1 MAPTVRIRRA
11 RSEEV
16 FVRASHVPA
25 TGTVTVTDWPDP
37 QARESGQLVVR
48 MLHASVCGSDLHS
61 AFHGLLHAEGPRRPG
76 YPGHEGV
83 GVVTR
88 SRSERYPEGT
98 LVLTVPQGET
108 GGCFAEQQLLD
119 DRHVVE
125 LPAGTDPGDSLQ
137 LRRLMMAQ
145 QYGTCLYAM
154 RQFWPAET
162 PARRTGLCVVQ
173 GAGSAGLFFVQEA
186 RRLGFDHVV
195 VSDLEPTRLDI
206 ARRLGAVPV
215 RVPEEDLGEVVAEL
229 SDGRGADLVLEAVG
243 LDVLRDQAVELAA
256 PRGIVGF
263 FGLPERHGHTGVPLW
278 VAFRKNLRL
287 QCSVAAQS
295 EPGLTSFREALRR
308 ISEGDVD
315 VEYCLGPEYPL
326 EQVAEAMRAAE
337 ERRGGH
343 VKLTVTP

>member
-1 MAPTVRIRRA
+1 MTPTERIRRA
-11 RSEEV
+11 GHEEV
-16 FVRASHVPA
+16 CVRGSHVPA

-37 QARESGQLVVR
+37 QAREPGQLVVR
-48 MLHASVCGSDLHS
+48 MLHASVCGSDLHT

-83 GVVTR
+83 GVVTQ

-98 LVLTVPQGET
+98 LVLTVPQGEV

-119 DRHVVE
+119 DLHVVE
-125 LPAGTDPGDSLQ
+125 LPAGTDPGDSVQ

-162 PARRTGLCVVQ
+162 PARRAGTCVVL
-173 GAGSAGLFFVQEA
+173 GAGSAGLFFAQEA
-186 RRLGFDHVV
+186 RRLGFDDVV
-195 VSDLEPTRLDI
+195 VSDLEAARLDV

-215 RVPEEDLGEVVAEL
+215 QVPEEDLGEVVAEL
-229 SDGRGADLVLEAVG
+229 SGGRGADLVIEAVG
-243 LDVLRDQAVELAA
+243 HDVLRDQAVELAA

-263 FGLPERHGHTGVPLW
+263 FGLPERHGRTGVPLW

-308 ISEGDVD
+308 ISEGGVD

-326 EQVAEAMRAAE
+326 EQVAEALQAAE